1 MAEQESATT
10 RPASV
15 LVPDGVW
22 VLAAQGNAL
31 AIETDQGVV
40 LVDTGRGGK
49 MTEGM
54 IAELRTLTDAPVSAI
69 CYSHGHVGYNAGL
82 PQWVDHNAA
91 QAMDRRASSLTATCR
106 PATPAIAR
114 PRVTRRSS
122 TRCSPPGSVPC
133 STRSRSIRPRR
144 STTTW
149 SCPNPAGRAAL
160 DSVGDRRRNLGLAP
174 RDPNSV
180 HRSGGAG
187 RLHPQRRHPTAFP
200 ASHQPM
206 GRHPRATD

>member
-1 MAEQESATT
+1 MAEQKAATK

-15 LVPDGVW
+15 LVTDGVW

-91 QAMDRRASSLTATCR
+91 RGDGPPRI
-106 PATPAIAR
+106 IAH
-114 PRVTRRSS
+114 
-122 TRCSPPGSVPC
+122 
-133 STRSRSIRPRR
+133 
-144 STTTW
+144 
-149 SCPNPAGRAAL
+149 
-160 DSVGDRRRNLGLAP
+160 RNL
-174 RDPNSV
+174 
-180 HRSGGAG
+180 
-187 RLHPQRRHPTAFP
+187 P
-200 ASHQPM
+200 A
-206 GRHPRATD
+206 RYARYR